1 MEYPLRTVIRCS
13 QDGQTYG
20 SVVVVRGD
28 PMYDENH
35 TIVGYKHKFMQIR
48 RGHLKGKECRE
59 FFDSLDE
66 WHESLGLYD
75 NKVDDKVVNCS
86 AVDRMLILF
95 TILWVTIIGI
105 SMQLSTVKYLSL

>member
-1 MEYPLRTVIRCS
+1 MDYPLRTVIRCS

-20 SVVVVRGD
+20 SVIVIRGD

-35 TIVGYKHKFMQIR
+35 VLFGYKHKFMQIR
-48 RGHLKGKECRE
+48 RGNLKGKECRE

-66 WHESLGLYD
+66 WHESMGLYD
-75 NKVDDKVVNCS
+75 KVDDKVVNCS

-95 TILWVTIIGI
+95 TIWVTIIGI
-105 SMQLSTVKYLSL
+105 SMQLSTVTYLNL